1 MPRPSVLRVDGVTV
15 SRLADELRI
24 TPGDPMPGYRRV
36 ELLVLSPEDGKIRMV
51 GTRLDPVTGT
61 VIIVLDIRNN
71 DHESAW

>member
-1 MPRPSVLRVDGVTV
+1 MPRPSVLRIDGVTV

-24 TPGDPMPGYRRV
+24 TPGDPLPGYRRV
-36 ELLVLSPEDGKIRMV
+36 ELLITSPGDGLIRGV
-51 GTRLDPVTGT
+51 GTKLDPTTGT